1 MFWLLFLGRIRR
13 LLVSPLQHA
22 SKANERKTEAHDENA
37 VNFAHTC
44 VLQIQTEDFTLIL
57 VFKKWPEE
65 RLHSFAH
72 FYTSH

>member
-37 VNFAHTC
+37 VNFPHTFL
-44 VLQIQTEDFTLIL
+44 LQIQTEDFTPTF

-65 RLHSFAH
+65 RLYTFAH
-72 FYTSH
+72 FHTSY